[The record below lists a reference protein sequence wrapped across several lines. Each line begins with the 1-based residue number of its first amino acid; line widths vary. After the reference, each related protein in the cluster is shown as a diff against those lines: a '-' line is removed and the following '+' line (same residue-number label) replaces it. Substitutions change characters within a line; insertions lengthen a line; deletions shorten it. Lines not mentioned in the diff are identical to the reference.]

1 MVYGIIICL
10 VLQIRNQ
17 GFILSSYHT
26 PSCLHP
32 LHYLTARFCWLCFLI
47 YLTSVKLFYSST
59 PTRVCQIQPILWQ
72 LPLELGLF
80 WWLSGKEHICNA
92 GASRNVG
99 SVPGWGRSPGGGNG
113 NPLQHSCLENS
124 MGRGSWQAAV
134 HGVAKSQTR
143 LKWLRCIHT
152 LEPTWLSLVL
162 HTMAKSCFLKW
173 KSHLVYPLLKTHG
186 GLPYL
191 RIKFQHLCI
200 DARLLPFSLVI
211 NGNWKWKLLSH
222 VRLSATPWT
231 VACQAP
237 LSMEFSRPEW
247 VAIPFSRGSSQP
259 RDRTQV
265 SHIAGWLFTVW
276 ATREDLMA
284 IKKE

>member
-1 MVYGIIICL
+1 MWVQSLG
-10 VLQIRNQ
+10 
-17 GFILSSYHT
+17 GDD
-26 PSCLHP
+26 
-32 LHYLTARFCWLCFLI
+32 
-47 YLTSVKLFYSST
+47 
-59 PTRVCQIQPILWQ
+59 
-72 LPLELGLF
+72 PLEEVMATHSSILA
-80 WWLSGKEHICNA
+80 WRIPWAED
-92 GASRNVG
+92 
-99 SVPGWGRSPGGGNG
+99 PGR
-113 NPLQHSCLENS
+113 LQS
-124 MGRGSWQAAV
+124 MG
-134 HGVAKSQTR
+134 SQR
-143 LKWLRCIHT
+143 VGRDWSDLDAHA

-222 VRLSATPWT
+222 VQLSATPWT